1 MGIESK
7 FRITTVPDDEV
18 KEPKGPRYYDIDF
31 IFFFHIIFLKLFFV
45 VIVVNSSLMTKS

>member
-31 IFFFHIIFLKLFFV
+31 IFFFYIIFLKLFL
-45 VIVVNSSLMTKS
+45 SLLL